1 MIGNDIVDLELAAA
15 QSNWQ
20 RPGFLAK
27 IFTDFEQ
34 QLIAGS
40 QNPELTVWMLWSR
53 KEAAYKIFNRQTNL
67 RLYNPLDFECSAMV
81 IAVGFYYG
89 TVSCKNGQYYTKTE
103 VTTAFVHTI
112 ATTNPDDFAR
122 VYPLENENAITRK
135 NSIPYLNSIS
145 DATQKPVSISHHG
158 QFRRIITIN

>member
-20 RPGFLAK
+20 RPGFLTK

-67 RLYNPLDFECSAMV
+67 RLYNPLDFECSPMAL
-81 IAVGFYYG
+81 AAGFYYG
-89 TVSCKNGQYYTKTE
+89 TVRCKNGQYFTKTE
-103 VTTAFVHTI
+103 VTAAFVHTI
-112 ATTNPDDFAR
+112 ATTNPDDFAK
-122 VYPLENENAITRK
+122 VYSLEKEDSITKK
-135 NSIPYLNSIS
+135 NSIPYFFGSPE
-145 DATQKPVSISHHG
+145 ATPQPVSISHHG
-158 QFRRIITIN
+158 QFRRIISIN

>member
-1 MIGNDIVDLELAAA
+1 MIGNDIVDLELAAQ

-40 QNPELTVWMLWSR
+40 QNPELMVWKLWSR

-81 IAVGFYYG
+81 VAAGFYYG
-89 TVSCKNGQYYTKTE
+89 TVSCKNTQYYTKTE
-103 VTTAFVHTI
+103 VTVAFVHTI
-112 ATTNPDDFAR
+112 ATTNPDDLEK
-122 VYPLENENAITRK
+122 VYPLGNADSITRK
-135 NSIPYLNSIS
+135 NNIPYIDSS
-145 DATQKPVSISHHG
+145 HDTQKPVSISHHG
-158 QFRRIITIN
+158 QFQRIISIN

>member
-20 RPGFLAK
+20 RPGFLTK

-40 QNPELTVWMLWSR
+40 QNPELMVWMLWSR

-67 RLYNPLDFECSAMV
+67 RLYNPLDFECSATV
-81 IAVGFYYG
+81 GAAGFYYG
-89 TVSCKNGQYYTKTE
+89 TVSCKNTQYYTKTE
-103 VTTAFVHTI
+103 VTAAFVHTI
-112 ATTNPDDFAR
+112 ATTNPDDFAK
-122 VYPLENENAITRK
+122 VYPLENEDSISRK
-135 NSIPYLNSIS
+135 NNIPYLYNTS
-145 DATQKPVSISHHG
+145 DATQKPASISHHG
-158 QFRRIITIN
+158 QFRRIISIN

>member
-1 MIGNDIVDLELAAA
+1 MIGNDIIDLALAAR

-34 QLIAGS
+34 QLITGA
-40 QNPELTVWMLWSR
+40 QKPELMVWMLWSR
-53 KEAAYKIFNRQTNL
+53 KEAAYKIFNRQTQL

-81 IAVGFYYG
+81 FSQGFYYG
-89 TVSCKNGQYYTKTE
+89 TVVCKNTVYHTKTE
-103 VTTAFVHTI
+103 VTSAFVHTI
-112 ATTNPDDFAR
+112 ATTNPDDFGK
-122 VYPLENENAITRK
+122 VYPLDDDVSITRK
-135 NSIPYLNSIS
+135 NNIPYFNSIT

-158 QFRRIITIN
+158 QFRRIIAIN